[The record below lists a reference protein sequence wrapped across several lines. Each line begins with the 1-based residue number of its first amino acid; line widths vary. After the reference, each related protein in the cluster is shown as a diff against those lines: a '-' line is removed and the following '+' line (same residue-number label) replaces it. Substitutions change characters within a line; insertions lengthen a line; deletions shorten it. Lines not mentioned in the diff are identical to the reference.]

1 MLALGLA
8 AEIPAQELK
17 SYAPIK
23 TAYLRPWGTGKFSL
37 YVRKGQGLVLFAT
50 RGGAFT
56 QEQLRRLRAGGP
68 LDERQVE
75 ALHRDLSRRLVRS

>member
-1 MLALGLA
+1 MVAIVPDAWAGIFTDKSA
-8 AEIPAQELK
+8 PAGPADDAVAAQELK

-23 TAYLRPWGTGKFSL
+23 TACLRPWGTGKFSL

-56 QEQLRRLRAGGP
+56 QDQLRRLLAG
-68 LDERQVE
+68 
-75 ALHRDLSRRLVRS
+75 